1 VTFVDNYEPITIIA
15 DTGYYLTR
23 NDSSLHPW
31 YAKVLRLPGRR
42 DGGCFANRS
51 GPARRRTC
59 PTITPANPSLPGPA
73 SWHVRKVFDIP
84 ISSETGN
91 KRLSQASSGRRNALA
106 LSIPSG
112 VLPSGLYSSHCAELR
127 NPHVKSSPLDKCR
140 IRVVGQPQ
148 IAVGIVCDRYGVV
161 VVGARVPVLREREYR
176 RDTAASGSVAS
187 LPLFFRGILSRPTFW
202 AEHLI
207 RCVLMDAACGPTSQ
221 CAMDGTPSHIGA
233 GDE

>member
-1 VTFVDNYEPITIIA
+1 MHRVAGEVLLLSR
-15 DTGYYLTR
+15 YLQEYCLQGSTHR
-23 NDSSLHPW
+23 
-31 YAKVLRLPGRR
+31 
-42 DGGCFANRS
+42 FAPN
-51 GPARRRTC
+51 
-59 PTITPANPSLPGPA
+59 
-73 SWHVRKVFDIP
+73 F
-84 ISSETGN
+84 ETLTL
-91 KRLSQASSGRRNALA
+91 KAA
-106 LSIPSG
+106 
-112 VLPSGLYSSHCAELR
+112 
-127 NPHVKSSPLDKCR
+127 PLDKCQ
-140 IRVVGQPQ
+140 IRVVDQPQ